1 MAAAM
6 SFSVVASICLYIK
19 RGRWLLL
26 RFSCGVQRWGFC
38 RGVQR
43 WGFCRGV
50 TAWVADEDAFAAAVG
65 LVLVK
70 KKKGRKV

>member
-38 RGVQR
+38 RGV
-43 WGFCRGV
+43 